1 MTRGY
6 QTEDIQQKIIELLQN
21 SNSGMSGVEIS
32 KQLGINRITVT
43 KYLNI
48 FAAEGLLHKKNIGN
62 VTLWFAEKGLEKFYF
77 PDDYYKVGPKYLEF
91 LTKGSANQVFS
102 LVKNCLYSGAV
113 VSKLITEAILPTI
126 YHVRKLYEDGKIGMS
141 EEKLL
146 QNTISNSL
154 QIFTQIPI
162 MPDPR
167 KNVILIAG
175 DYPNSLISEAAS
187 ASFHSEEWNVFHLGD
202 MSESINVLF
211 ELDLQKLL
219 RKIWKQKPGI
229 MIVVVF
235 ADTEEGLNFFAT
247 SVNSLKKKISKNI
260 KLVLCGK
267 VGKKTKINSD
277 LVSTS
282 VSDIVHWSQSTY
294 ENFES

>member
-1 MTRGY
+1 MARGY
-6 QTEDIQQKIIELLQN
+6 QIADIQQKIIELLQN

-43 KYLNI
+43 KYLNV
-48 FAAEGLLHKKNIGN
+48 FAAEGLLQKKNIGN

-113 VSKLITEAILPTI
+113 ISKLITEVILPAI
-126 YHVRKLYEDGKIGMS
+126 SHVRKLYDDGKIGMS

-154 QIFTQIPI
+154 QIFTQLPVIPDI
-162 MPDPR
+162 K

-175 DYPNSLISEAAS
+175 DYQNSLISEAAS
-187 ASFHSEEWNVFHLGD
+187 ASFQSDEWSVFHLGD

-219 RKIWKQKPGI
+219 RKVWKQKPGI
-229 MIVVVF
+229 MVVVIF
-235 ADTEEGLNFFAT
+235 ADTEEGLKFFAT
-247 SVNSLKKKISKNI
+247 SVNSLKKKISKKI
-260 KLVLCGK
+260 KLVLCGRI
-267 VGKKTKINSD
+267 GKKTKINSD
-277 LVSTS
+277 FISTN
-282 VSDIVHWSQSTY
+282 VDDIIQWSQSTY
-294 ENFES
+294 ENLES